1 MKLTSPALLSL
12 LILCDLLLCL
22 PSFTF
27 SLLAADADPD
37 TELLLAGD
45 NATALLNASLAR
57 SDDGSFANM
66 IDRALER
73 EFPDNEQN
81 EGTDPRGFN
90 NSVAEQ
96 QARVQSGQE
105 LTVCLENSPLQHK
118 LALNSMINLAFSFSP
133 LEGVKVCFGGSKW
146 KSKHIQK
153 SFQFHDVFNLDNEN
167 RAEDMPT
174 LIDRKDNVFIISN
187 PKSKY
192 PVLQLDLRL
201 ISDLVVVIV
210 SATCGGIAFACA
222 GQPVMTGYLLAGS
235 IIGPGGLSFVSEM
248 VQVETVAQFGVIFL
262 LFALG
267 LEFSTTKVG
276 FFELFEQWLFLEAY
290 SKFSYLC
297 AFLKR
302 FTDLCM
308 EHDELIWL
316 SSNMRPVLNNEL
328 CGGKSS
334 EGIFVGA
341 FLSMSSTAVVLKFLM
356 ERNSV
361 NGLHGQVTIGTLI
374 LQDCAVGLLFALIP
388 VLGGT
393 SGVLQGVVSMTKS
406 LVILIAFLAILT
418 ILSRTC
424 VPWLLKLMISLSSQT
439 NELYQLASVAFCLLV
454 AWCSDKLGLSLEL
467 GSFAAGVM
475 ISTTDLGQHTLE
487 QVEPIRNFFAA
498 LFLAS
503 IGMLIHVHFLWNH
516 VDILLAAVILVI
528 IIKTIVTASVVKGF
542 GYNNKTSLLVGMSLA
557 QIGEFAFVLLS
568 RASNLHLVEG
578 KLYLLLLGTTA
589 LSLILKLTQTE
600 IVQVTTPLLFKLI
613 PAVVHLGALL
623 RWFPPDSP
631 GEIAFK
637 GDSFRADSAKRIPLM
652 VQGSHDS

>member
-1 MKLTSPALLSL
+1 MRLTSPATLNLLL
-12 LILCDLLLCL
+12 LCDLLLCL
-22 PSFTF
+22 PTFSF
-27 SLLAADADPD
+27 SLLAADAKSE
-37 TELLLAGD
+37 TEPLLDGK
-45 NATALLNASLAR
+45 NASSVVNASLAR
-57 SDDGSFANM
+57 SGDDSFADM

-81 EGTDPRGFN
+81 EGTDPGGFN
-90 NSVAEQ
+90 NSVTEQ
-96 QARVQSGQE
+96 QAVLETVARVMPKKNE
-105 LTVCLENSPLQHK
+105 
-118 LALNSMINLAFSFSP
+118 
-133 LEGVKVCFGGSKW
+133 SKEE
-146 KSKHIQK
+146 K
-153 SFQFHDVFNLDNEN
+153 SFQFQDVFNLDNEN
-167 RAEDMPT
+167 RADDMPT

-192 PVLQLDLRL
+192 PILQLDLRL

-222 GQPVMTGYLLAGS
+222 GQPVITGYLLAGS

-267 LEFSTTKVG
+267 LEFSTTKLRVVRAVAIFG
-276 FFELFEQWLFLEAY
+276 GLLQIFLFMC
-290 SKFSYLC
+290 LC
-297 AFLKR
+297 GMTA
-302 FTDLCM
+302 
-308 EHDELIWL
+308 
-316 SSNMRPVLNNEL
+316 SL

-356 ERNSV
+356 EKNSV
-361 NGLHGQVTIGTLI
+361 NALHGQVTIGTLI
-374 LQDCAVGLLFALIP
+374 LQDCAVGLLFALLP

-406 LVILIAFLAILT
+406 LVTLIAFLASLT

-424 VPWLLKLMISLSSQT
+424 VPWFLKLMISLSSQT

-516 VDILLAAVILVI
+516 VDILLAAVILVF
-528 IIKTIVTASVVKGF
+528 IIKTIVAAFVVKGF
-542 GYNNKTSLLVGMSLA
+542 GYSNKTALLVGMSLA

-568 RASNLHLVEG
+568 RASNLHLVE
-578 KLYLLLLGTTA
+578 LLLNTW
-589 LSLILKLTQTE
+589 TE
-600 IVQVTTPLLFKLI
+600 CLI
-613 PAVVHLGALL
+613 PTAGKVV
-623 RWFPPDSP
+623 SITP
-631 GEIAFK
+631 GNN
-637 GDSFRADSAKRIPLM
+637 SS
-652 VQGSHDS
+652 